1 MKPADPNNLDFG
13 SGPGG
18 DELDRLLKGAAES
31 TREKAP
37 AGFVGSVMDSIARQD
52 TILEA
57 KPPLGRNR
65 WVPFAVAAAAALLL
79 GTFLLGGLWGGR
91 DRKDAAEGGAGPL
104 AHEGDGRAP
113 GASRPRDAAPHA
125 KTPAGDPNAGDITEE
140 MRRGAGNARGGHQ
153 ESAKPEGEDQGSRK
167 DARDRARLSLSAP
180 GTLAGRFPRSADGRF
195 YVVIDLTLAE
205 LPSLQSVLSQ
215 ENGDP
220 KKNAAA
226 GLPALVRYSARLV
239 RLPAPDGEKLL
250 AKLQA
255 SHPDALRPHL
265 LGFEGLAP
273 VNGVI
278 TPPRVESP
286 DSKTGDIKKN
296 ESGSAEGES
305 GSRPGAAS
313 QSAKSI
319 AGEDLVEIVVYT
331 LAK

>member
-1 MKPADPNNLDFG
+1 
-13 SGPGG
+13 
-18 DELDRLLKGAAES
+18 
-31 TREKAP
+31 
-37 AGFVGSVMDSIARQD
+37 MDSIARQD

-57 KPPLGRNR
+57 RPPLGRNR

-79 GTFLLGGLWGGR
+79 GTFLLGGLWGR
-91 DRKDAAEGGAGPL
+91 DRKDGAEGGSGPL
-104 AHEGDGRAP
+104 AQDGDGRTP
-113 GASRPRDAAPHA
+113 GASRPSGAVSHGAGPNA
-125 KTPAGDPNAGDITEE
+125 KIPAGDPNGEDITEE
-140 MRRGAGNARGGHQ
+140 MRRGASNARGGHQ
-153 ESAKPEGEDQGSRK
+153 ESAKPEAEDQGSRK

-220 KKNAAA
+220 KKSAAA
-226 GLPALVRYSARLV
+226 GLPALVRYTARLV
-239 RLPAPDGEKLL
+239 SLPAPDGEKLL
-250 AKLQA
+250 VKLQA

-286 DSKTGDIKKN
+286 DSKNGDTKKN
-296 ESGSAEGES
+296 ESGSGGGES

-319 AGEDLVEIVVYT
+319 AGEDLVEIVFYT